1 MTRKPDGETYNKAC
15 AVPFRRRNGS
25 VEFCIV
31 SSRRDNGR
39 WTFPKGSVEADE
51 TAREAAL
58 KEAHEEAGVRG
69 RLVGDPLGAYPIDK
83 YGRQLWVAVFLMEVQ
98 AEDAEWLESDERERR
113 WVGPQEARVL
123 LKSREHRRFLE
134 LAVTQLKSN

>member
-1 MTRKPDGETYNKAC
+1 VTPKSSGDSYHKAC

-25 VEFCIV
+25 VEFCVV
-31 SSRRDNGR
+31 SSRRNNDR

-51 TAREAAL
+51 TVREAAL
-58 KEAHEEAGVRG
+58 KEAHEEAGIRG
-69 RLVGDPLGAYPIDK
+69 RLVGDSLGAYEIAK
-83 YGRQLWVAVFLMEVQ
+83 YGRALRVAVFLMEVQ
-98 AEDAEWLESDERERR
+98 AEDATWLESDERERR

-134 LAVTQLKSN
+134 LAVTQLKTS